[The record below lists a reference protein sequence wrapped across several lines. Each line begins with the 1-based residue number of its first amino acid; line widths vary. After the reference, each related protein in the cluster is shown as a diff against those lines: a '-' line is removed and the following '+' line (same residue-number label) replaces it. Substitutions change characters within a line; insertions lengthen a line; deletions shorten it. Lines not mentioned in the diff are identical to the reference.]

1 MVVALATIEV
11 NAKAEPQPYWGH
23 PYGLHPAYYFGPKC
37 DEEKCDSCMKDFA
50 KPVNCRRECLAC
62 KDCKGEETDDPYC
75 DYCKDGYFA
84 CTHKCHQNQDECIG
98 NAQLLTFLARQILTF
113 FFTIACAPKCNMP
126 KCDEAQCADCM
137 EKFPEP
143 IFAKNCYKECSVCKG
158 DSEDEMCKDGFFACA
173 KMCMKAQDQCL
184 FCAPR
189 CAKPAEEKDEKTV
202 PE

>member
-98 NAQLLTFLARQILTF
+98 NVRLLSFWARKIQTF
-113 FFTIACAPKCNMP
+113 F
-126 KCDEAQCADCM
+126 
-137 EKFPEP
+137 
-143 IFAKNCYKECSVCKG
+143 
-158 DSEDEMCKDGFFACA
+158 
-173 KMCMKAQDQCL
+173 L
-184 FCAPR
+184 
-189 CAKPAEEKDEKTV
+189 
-202 PE
+202 